1 MREDLRELV
10 GSYLARLADG
20 VVPPGEAADW
30 ALLVMEQE
38 SAEAVDPKIWR
49 ALDQLAGADLLES
62 PGKYLHGR
70 EDFAC
75 WRAEFEADFSC

>member
-1 MREDLRELV
+1 MSEDLRELV
-10 GSYLARLADG
+10 GGHLAQLAEG
-20 VVPPGEAADW
+20 VISPDEAADW
-30 ALLVMEQE
+30 ALRVMEE
-38 SAEAVDPKIWR
+38 ASAETVEPKIWR

-75 WRAEFEADFSC
+75 WRAEFEADFSH